1 MAQRPNSLFDRV
13 ADIQSVEELAAKREN
28 HRKADEYQAVAEES
42 RLHRH
47 QRSLRAAMREL
58 FSTEAAKKVKR
69 FSTIRELPA
78 DFDTDH
84 TVLEFSLRCRI
95 QTRQDLPRKVYN
107 FKRADWLG
115 LSAHL
120 ESLRLSES
128 VIDPHDIDS
137 AWEAWSSAVQS
148 AVDMFVPS
156 RNLKVS
162 TSPPWIDG
170 EVRNLQN
177 KKRTAWKRAKRSD
190 SPSHWEKFR
199 KLRNKLKNLLSAK
212 YNKYL
217 VSLSSTLQESP
228 KRFWAFVRAKSKSR
242 SLPTDVHLN
251 GTVVQS
257 APDKANMFND
267 YFFST
272 FSAPDPNVIK
282 PDIDVIVDERLCNLL
297 LAVESVENVL
307 VNLNT
312 SKAVGP
318 DNISAHVLKG
328 CAKTLAPSLTLLFN
342 KSLSAGCVPS
352 RWKDANVLPVHKK
365 GDKENV
371 ANYRP
376 VSLLSLVSKVM
387 ERCMYNQLIPMLR
400 GSLHEF
406 QHGFIAG
413 RSTTTQLVETYH
425 QVGSILDK
433 GGQVDMLFL
442 DFAKAFDFV
451 SHTLLL
457 HKLQMFGFGGNLLAW
472 FTSYLTDRRQ
482 RVVVEGCQ
490 SKWLPSRKLM
500 SLVEGVQR
508 RATKFIQGAQS
519 NTLTYKE
526 RLSTLGLL
534 PLAHR
539 REVCD
544 VMVFIKSKPIVHKPS
559 RYLRSHMLTPI
570 RVRTSAFSSS
580 YIPRLVTIWN
590 QLSPVLRNIG
600 VQASE
605 MSNILTFIAC
615 LLTGNVRLTL
625 TQFWT
630 VPTDDAGMHGWTV
643 VVSLG
648 KHQHASPTFSKV
660 LEGAQDR
667 EEQAWL
673 KDEDMRRRFA
683 KFVKNRVA
691 WAAEKG
697 KLAKHDKVDIS
708 TQTEAEGKPRWF
720 ANTLPN
726 CVMPAGE
733 ESQQAAAAHRTS
745 TTTIID
751 DEELVPKTGLCRR
764 MWKTVKRRLSV
775 PAAEQIP
782 TEPDAQSLKSGF
794 PRGLTAV

>member
-1 MAQRPNSLFDRV
+1 
-13 ADIQSVEELAAKREN
+13 
-28 HRKADEYQAVAEES
+28 
-42 RLHRH
+42 
-47 QRSLRAAMREL
+47 
-58 FSTEAAKKVKR
+58 
-69 FSTIRELPA
+69 
-78 DFDTDH
+78 
-84 TVLEFSLRCRI
+84 
-95 QTRQDLPRKVYN
+95 
-107 FKRADWLG
+107 
-115 LSAHL
+115 
-120 ESLRLSES
+120 
-128 VIDPHDIDS
+128 
-137 AWEAWSSAVQS
+137 
-148 AVDMFVPS
+148 MFVPS
-156 RNLKVS
+156 RKLKVS

-282 PDIDVIVDERLCNLL
+282 PDIDMI
-297 LAVESVENVL
+297 
-307 VNLNT
+307 
-312 SKAVGP
+312 
-318 DNISAHVLKG
+318 
-328 CAKTLAPSLTLLFN
+328 
-342 KSLSAGCVPS
+342 
-352 RWKDANVLPVHKK
+352 
-365 GDKENV
+365 
-371 ANYRP
+371 
-376 VSLLSLVSKVM
+376 
-387 ERCMYNQLIPMLR
+387 
-400 GSLHEF
+400 
-406 QHGFIAG
+406 
-413 RSTTTQLVETYH
+413 
-425 QVGSILDK
+425 
-433 GGQVDMLFL
+433 
-442 DFAKAFDFV
+442 
-451 SHTLLL
+451 
-457 HKLQMFGFGGNLLAW
+457 MFGFGGNLLAW

-508 RATKFIQGAQS
+508 RATKFILGAHS

-605 MSNILTFIAC
+605 MSNILTFK
-615 LLTGNVRLTL
+615 R
-625 TQFWT
+625 
-630 VPTDDAGMHGWTV
+630 
-643 VVSLG
+643 SL
-648 KHQHASPTFSKV
+648 V
-660 LEGAQDR
+660 
-667 EEQAWL
+667 W
-673 KDEDMRRRFA
+673 ED
-683 KFVKNRVA
+683 N
-691 WAAEKG
+691 
-697 KLAKHDKVDIS
+697 L
-708 TQTEAEGKPRWF
+708 
-720 ANTLPN
+720 
-726 CVMPAGE
+726 
-733 ESQQAAAAHRTS
+733 
-745 TTTIID
+745 
-751 DEELVPKTGLCRR
+751 
-764 MWKTVKRRLSV
+764 
-775 PAAEQIP
+775 
-782 TEPDAQSLKSGF
+782 
-794 PRGLTAV
+794 